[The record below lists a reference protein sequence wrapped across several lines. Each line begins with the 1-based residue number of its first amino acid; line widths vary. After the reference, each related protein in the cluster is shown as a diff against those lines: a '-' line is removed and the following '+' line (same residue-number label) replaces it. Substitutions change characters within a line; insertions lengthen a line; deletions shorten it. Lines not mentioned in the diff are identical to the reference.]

1 MRALQNKLV
10 LLWAVSN

>member
-1 MRALQNKLV
+1 MRALQSKLV